1 MVLDTW
7 GLSLGTGTSRLPAV
21 IVGGASVFYP
31 GLSLNG
37 SHRSL
42 HLREKILLS
51 RSHLLLLMPQNRRQG
66 PVTNSGE
73 GAVQRV
79 FIRCPEANQGSGP
92 EQGPGAAGLWAAQ

>member
-66 PVTNSGE
+66 PVANSG
-73 GAVQRV
+73 
-79 FIRCPEANQGSGP
+79 
-92 EQGPGAAGLWAAQ
+92 